1 MRWRCMVNVGGWFL
15 PSKYRGNQ
23 LILLGMTLEP
33 VPNSAAAF
41 EVGWRHAFDFTQQ
54 GVRQAEGLRF
64 LRHGT
69 DDLLAL
75 LTRQPRL

>member
-1 MRWRCMVNVGGWFL
+1 M
-15 PSKYRGNQ
+15 
-23 LILLGMTLEP
+23 
-33 VPNSAAAF
+33 PNSAAAF

-54 GVRQAEGLRF
+54 GVRQAEGLRSP
-64 LRHGT
+64 RHGT